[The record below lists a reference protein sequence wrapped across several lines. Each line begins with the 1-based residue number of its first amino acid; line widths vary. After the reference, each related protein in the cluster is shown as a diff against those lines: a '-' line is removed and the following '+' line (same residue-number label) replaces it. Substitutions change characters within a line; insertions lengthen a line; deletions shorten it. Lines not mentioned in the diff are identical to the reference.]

1 MSPPK
6 CQYYSYVTD
15 RLNPNL
21 YENGKV
27 CVSLLGTWSGKG
39 SEKWTTNSNMLQLL
53 VSIQGLILVDE
64 PYYNEAGY
72 ERQKGTQQGLENSRM
87 YNETVLL
94 KLTQS
99 MNKIAKD
106 PPPTFAQE
114 VTDHVA
120 QRGRGYVQRLEG
132 WIEASANQ
140 TTGDLLCLLLLQKG
154 RSQVMK

>member
-53 VSIQGLILVDE
+53 VSIQVKKYFFEI
-64 PYYNEAGY
+64 
-72 ERQKGTQQGLENSRM
+72 SREKSEQPFTT
-87 YNETVLL
+87 YPLGF
-94 KLTQS
+94 
-99 MNKIAKD
+99 
-106 PPPTFAQE
+106 TFFR
-114 VTDHVA
+114 
-120 QRGRGYVQRLEG
+120 RG
-132 WIEASANQ
+132 
-140 TTGDLLCLLLLQKG
+140 
-154 RSQVMK
+154 

>member
-1 MSPPK
+1 M
-6 CQYYSYVTD
+6 
-15 RLNPNL
+15 
-21 YENGKV
+21 
-27 CVSLLGTWSGKG
+27 
-39 SEKWTTNSNMLQLL
+39 
-53 VSIQGLILVDE
+53 DE

-114 VTDHVA
+114 VAGLATMSGNTILFHSSQQLPCVRLVCYFRKYRDTVRCVA
-120 QRGRGYVQRLEG
+120 
-132 WIEASANQ
+132 
-140 TTGDLLCLLLLQKG
+140 LCAEVPG
-154 RSQVMK
+154 H